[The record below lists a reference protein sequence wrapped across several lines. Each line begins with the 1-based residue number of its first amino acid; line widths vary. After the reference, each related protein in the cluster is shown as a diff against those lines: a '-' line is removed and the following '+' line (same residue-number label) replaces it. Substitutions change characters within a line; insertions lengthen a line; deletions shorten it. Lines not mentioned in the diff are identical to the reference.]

1 MSWSEG
7 IVDLMRQSGLR
18 ENTSPLYF
26 GIVTAADPVSIR
38 LCDGDVEVSEA
49 MENLKISKLL
59 KKGERYEA
67 RGSWN
72 FEPVSDDTRVSE
84 VDGWWESLKNYIQPG
99 DTAILL
105 TSDCQTFYLVGVT

>member
-7 IVDLMRQSGLR
+7 IVDLMRQSGRR

-38 LCDGDVEVSEA
+38 LYDGDVEVSET

-59 KKGERYEA
+59 KKRERYEA

-84 VDGWWESLKNYIQPG
+84 VDGWWESLRNYIQPG

>member
-7 IVDLMRQSGLR
+7 IVDLMRQSGRR

-26 GIVTAADPVSIR
+26 GIATAADPVSIR
-38 LCDGDVEVSEA
+38 LYDGDVEVSET

-67 RGSWN
+67 KGSWN

-84 VDGWWESLKNYIQPG
+84 ADGWWESLKNYIQPG

>member
-7 IVDLMRQSGLR
+7 IVDLMRQSGRR

-26 GIVTAADPVSIR
+26 GIVTAADPVSIQ
-38 LCDGDVEVSEA
+38 LYDGDVEVSET

-59 KKGERYEA
+59 KKEERYEA

>member
-7 IVDLMRQSGLR
+7 IVDLMRQSGRR

-26 GIVTAADPVSIR
+26 GIVIAADPVSIQ
-38 LCDGDVEVSEA
+38 LCDGDVEVSET